1 MVLKQWILSLCG
13 FIGCYA
19 IQANADTRALDIK
32 ASASPKE
39 CVVLLH
45 GLARTSDAMS
55 DLDQY
60 FTEAGYHVVNY
71 DYPSR
76 EFDIPTLASKHIPLA
91 LDQCGNEKTRVNFVT
106 HSMGG
111 ILVRYYLEHNTL
123 ENLGRVVML
132 APPNQGS
139 AVVDNMK
146 NVPGFKW
153 LNGPAGL
160 QLGTDANSIP
170 LSLGA
175 VTYEAGIIAG
185 TSTINFILSQFL
197 ENPDDGKV
205 SVESTKVKGMTDH
218 LEVDVSHPFIMK
230 DDEVIR
236 QALYFIQ
243 HGQFDTEKEGM
254 Q

>member
-1 MVLKQWILSLCG
+1 MVLKKWMFSLCG
-13 FIGCYA
+13 LIGCYA
-19 IQANADTRALDIK
+19 TYAIADSGALDIK
-32 ASASPKE
+32 VSSSSNE

-55 DLDQY
+55 DLDNY
-60 FTEAGYHVVNY
+60 FSEAGYHVVNY

-76 EFDIPTLASKHIPLA
+76 EFDIQTLASKHIPQA
-91 LDQCGNEKTRVNFVT
+91 LERCGDQSEKVNFVT

-111 ILVRYYLEHNTL
+111 ILVRYYLEHNTQ

-175 VTYEAGIIAG
+175 VTYETGIIAG

-197 ENPDDGKV
+197 NNPDDGKV

-230 DDEVIR
+230 DDEVMR

-243 HGQFDTEKEGM
+243 HGQFDSEKEGM